1 MLVLVALIWGVAF
14 VFQAMGGDAMSAYA
28 FNSLRSFAAGVA
40 LIPLIVFNGAKDKRT
55 GQAAVSDPYKR
66 RMTVIGGIAVGTA
79 LALASALQQLGI
91 GLTTVGKA
99 GFITALYIV
108 FVPVAGIF
116 QKRKLPASVW
126 ISVALGV
133 VGLYFLC
140 MQGSFT
146 LQKGDALI
154 LLCAFGYTAHIL
166 IIDHFSP
173 KADCIKMSCIQFFVC
188 ALLSAVFTVIDG
200 SIPTWEQIGEAII
213 PILYTGVMSSGVGY
227 TLQIIAQKDT
237 EPAIASLLMSL
248 ESVFAALAGWVL
260 LKQTFSLKELVGC
273 VIMFAAIVLAQLPE
287 LIGAIKNKE

>member
-28 FNSLRSFAAGVA
+28 FNSLRSFAAGFA
-40 LIPLIVFNGAKDKRT
+40 LIPLIVFNGAKDKRM
-55 GQAAVSDPYKR
+55 GQAAAPDPYKR

-287 LIGAIKNKE
+287 LIGAIKKKE

>member
-1 MLVLVALIWGVAF
+1 MVLVALIWGVAF

-66 RMTVIGGIAVGTA
+66 RMTVIGGIVVGTA